1 MNKKL
6 LLFFLLVG
14 QLLSAQNDT
23 IIKGIVKAE
32 NVSVEGIHVVNLVNE
47 KTTVTNASGEFSI
60 EAKEDDLLVFS
71 AIHLEYARKS
81 ISKLDF
87 QTKTVLVVMIP
98 KTTQLDEVVLTE
110 YTKINAL
117 DLGIID
123 YIPKKYTPAERRLY
137 AAQSGKLDALLNW
150 ISGRTDQL
158 KKELEVEK
166 KEGYLVLLNDMFD
179 EKYFL
184 ETLKIPEIYIEGF
197 KYYCVEEV
205 EIATS
210 LLTKNKEQTS
220 FILTKLAIEFNEFLK
235 DEKK

>member
-1 MNKKL
+1 MDKKA
-6 LLFFLLVG
+6 LFFLLIS
-14 QLLSAQNDT
+14 QLLFAQNDT

-32 NVSVEGIHVVNLVNE
+32 NVSVEGVHVVNLVNE
-47 KTTVTNASGEFSI
+47 KTTITNSKGEFSI

-81 ISKLDF
+81 ISKLDY
-87 QTKTVLVVMIP
+87 QTKSLTVIMTP
-98 KTTQLDEVVLTE
+98 KTNELDEVVLTE

-137 AAQSGKLDALLNW
+137 TAQSGVLDPLLNW
-150 ISGRTDQL
+150 ISGRTNQL

-166 KEGYLVLLNDMFD
+166 KEGYLVLLNNMFD
-179 EKYFL
+179 ANYFQ
-184 ETLKIPEIYIEGF
+184 ETLKIPELFIEGF
-197 KYYCVEEV
+197 KYYIVEEPEV
-205 EIATS
+205 VS
-210 LLTKNKEQTS
+210 PLLTNNKEQTS

>member
-1 MNKKL
+1 MDKKV
-6 LLFFLLVG
+6 LFFLLIS
-14 QLLSAQNDT
+14 QLLFAQNDT

-47 KTTVTNASGEFSI
+47 KTTITNAKGEFSI

-81 ISKLDF
+81 ISKSDF
-87 QTKTVLVVMIP
+87 LVKSISVSMFP
-98 KTTQLDEVVLTE
+98 KTNELDEVVVTE
-110 YTKINAL
+110 YKRINAK

-123 YIPKKYTPAERRLY
+123 YTPKTLTPAERRLY
-137 AAQSGKLDALLNW
+137 TAQSGILDPLLNW
-150 ISGRTDQL
+150 ISGRTKGL

-179 EKYFL
+179 AKYFH

-197 KYYCVEEV
+197 KYYIVEED
-205 EIATS
+205 EIVS
-210 LLTKNKEQTS
+210 PLLTNNKEQTS
-220 FILTKLAIEFNEFLK
+220 FILTKLALEFNEFLK

>member
-1 MNKKL
+1 MNKIV
-6 LLFFLLVG
+6 LFFLLISQWLV
-14 QLLSAQNDT
+14 AQNDT

-47 KTTVTNASGEFSI
+47 KTTITNAQGEFSI

-81 ISKLDF
+81 ISKLDC
-87 QTKTVLVVMIP
+87 QTKSLVIIMIP
-98 KTTQLDEVVLTE
+98 KTNQLDEVVLTE

-137 AAQSGKLDALLNW
+137 TAQSGKLDALINW

-166 KEGYLVLLNDMFD
+166 REGYLVLLNDMFD
-179 EKYFL
+179 AKYFH
-184 ETLKIPEIYIEGF
+184 ETFKIPELYIEGF
-197 KYYCVEEV
+197 KYYIVEEAEV
-205 EIATS
+205 VS
-210 LLTKNKEQTS
+210 PLLTNNKEQTS